1 MIRNANLVLSGGK
14 KAIITLAGHGVG
26 PESASRISSRI
37 LNTLATGDNFYR
49 EILKTEKRFVQ
60 THRFWSD

>member
-1 MIRNANLVLSGGK
+1 MIRNANLVLFSGK
-14 KAIITLAGHGVG
+14 KAIIALAGRGVG
-26 PESASRISSRI
+26 PESTSRI

-49 EILKTEKRFVQ
+49 EILKAEMRFVP